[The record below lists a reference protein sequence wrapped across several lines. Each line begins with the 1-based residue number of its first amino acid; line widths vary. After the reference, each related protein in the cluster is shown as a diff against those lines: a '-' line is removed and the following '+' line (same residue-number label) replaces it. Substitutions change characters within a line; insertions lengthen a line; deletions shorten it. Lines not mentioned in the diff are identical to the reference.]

1 MRTRRH
7 VNAPRNTMQMLLM
20 LALPLICISAQAQQY
35 FPQSYSLTEAL
46 QRLYQVSDAFS
57 ASAANVRG
65 KQALSDA
72 SASLRLP
79 EISLDARYLKFQKS
93 LELPL
98 GSLAPVATAYG
109 ISSPLQF
116 SESDWRLRPSL
127 NVILPLYTGG
137 KIPAAQAA
145 AAGALR
151 QADAERQQQ
160 AQILNTQLVQA
171 YFGEQ
176 LAQQALAVRRD
187 VRDGLAAHLVDA
199 QKLERAGLITRAQ
212 RLQATVARDTGERE
226 YQKAS
231 NDRDSVVDTLAQ
243 LLRSD
248 VPIQGT
254 TPLFVIS
261 TPLDT
266 LQTFRDA
273 ALMQHP
279 QIARLRAI
287 SDQAEQGVRIA
298 QSELKP
304 QVFLFGQYDLR
315 RHDALLT
322 DSDWVVGIGL
332 KYTFMSGKDRS
343 RQIVASRSQQELAE
357 ASLREAE
364 NQITI
369 ATTRAW
375 NDVETARRQFL
386 LLESAITQA
395 GENLRLQELSFRE
408 GQATSLDVIDA
419 RLALGGTL
427 IDRAKA
433 AYSYD
438 VALAQLLEISG
449 QSALYEKYVRQADKV
464 L

>member
-1 MRTRRH
+1 
-7 VNAPRNTMQMLLM
+7 M
-20 LALPLICISAQAQQY
+20 LALPLICISAQAQQQ
-35 FPQSYSLTEAL
+35 FPQTYSLAEAL

-98 GSLAPVATAYG
+98 GSLAPVATDYG

-127 NVILPLYTGG
+127 NVVLPLYTGG

-151 QADAERQQQ
+151 QADAERRQQ

-176 LAQQALAVRRD
+176 LAQKALAVRRD
-187 VRDGLAAHLVDA
+187 VRDGLTAHLADA
-199 QKLERAGLITRAQ
+199 QKLERAGLITKAQ

-243 LLRSD
+243 LLHSD
-248 VPIQGT
+248 TPIQGT

-266 LQTFRDA
+266 LRTFRDA
-273 ALMQHP
+273 ALLQHP
-279 QIARLRAI
+279 QIARLRAV
-287 SDQAEQGVRIA
+287 SDQAEQGVRVA
-298 QSELKP
+298 QSEWKP

-315 RHDALLT
+315 RRDALLT

-332 KYTFMSGKDRS
+332 KYTFMSNKDRS
-343 RQIVASRSQQELAE
+343 RQVIASRSQQELAE

-419 RLALGGTL
+419 RLTLGGAL

-438 VALAQLLEISG
+438 IALAQLLEISG
-449 QSALYEKYVRQADKV
+449 QSGLYDQYVRRADKV

>member
-1 MRTRRH
+1 M
-7 VNAPRNTMQMLLM
+7 
-20 LALPLICISAQAQQY
+20 
-35 FPQSYSLTEAL
+35 
-46 QRLYQVSDAFS
+46 
-57 ASAANVRG
+57 
-65 KQALSDA
+65 SDA

-98 GSLAPVATAYG
+98 GSLAPVATDYG

-127 NVILPLYTGG
+127 NVVLPLYTGG

-151 QADAERQQQ
+151 QADAERRQQ

-176 LAQQALAVRRD
+176 LAQKALAVRRD
-187 VRDGLAAHLVDA
+187 VRDGLTAHLADA
-199 QKLERAGLITRAQ
+199 QKLERAGLITKAQ

-243 LLRSD
+243 LLHSD
-248 VPIQGT
+248 TPIQGT

-266 LQTFRDA
+266 LRTFRDA
-273 ALMQHP
+273 ALLQHP
-279 QIARLRAI
+279 QIARLRAV
-287 SDQAEQGVRIA
+287 SDQAEQGVRVA
-298 QSELKP
+298 QSEWKP

-315 RHDALLT
+315 RRDALLT

-332 KYTFMSGKDRS
+332 KYTFMSNKDRS
-343 RQIVASRSQQELAE
+343 RQVIASRSQQELAE

-419 RLALGGTL
+419 RLTLGGAL

-438 VALAQLLEISG
+438 IALAQLLEISG
-449 QSALYEKYVRQADKV
+449 QSGLYDQYVRRADKV